1 MAARDDD
8 EVDKGLVK
16 KSRFTMRRRDSGT
29 GVVTI
34 DLTGG
39 SASRLMEAAEKSKKG
54 GSGGGDIQ
62 DGSSS
67 ARQKV
72 RPLRARLYRDVQKGW
87 LQVA

>member
-1 MAARDDD
+1 MLAARDDD

-54 GSGGGDIQ
+54 GSGGDTQ